1 MHDIVVLA
9 HLQLLGLLGFII
21 IVVCVYST
29 TPEGGTLVVSNVK
42 SSHEQVECCTKADS
56 ASSAV

>member
-1 MHDIVVLA
+1 MHDIDCGSCTLTITGP
-9 HLQLLGLLGFII
+9 LGIYHNSGM
-21 IVVCVYST
+21 CST
-29 TPEGGTLVVSNVK
+29 TPEGGTLVVNNVK